1 MPSWL
6 QQRYVIM
13 TIANP
18 LHRRHHA
25 AEVKPGE
32 TYRRLLGN
40 CVTETATVLDLR
52 NDPVGI
58 PHVRF
63 RVRFE
68 RNATETIE
76 TALRL
81 LAVPA
86 FQTAYRDRLA

>member
-1 MPSWL
+1 
-6 QQRYVIM
+6 M
-13 TIANP
+13 TIKNAFN
-18 LHRRHHA
+18 RRQHA

-32 TYRRLLGN
+32 IYRRLLRN
-40 CVTETATVLDLR
+40 YVTETATVLDLR
-52 NDPVGI
+52 TDPVGI

-86 FQTAYRDRLA
+86 FQAAYRDRLA

>member
-1 MPSWL
+1 MIIKNAL
-6 QQRYVIM
+6 NRY
-13 TIANP
+13 
-18 LHRRHHA
+18 RHSV
-25 AEVKPGE
+25 EVKPGE

-52 NDPVGI
+52 NDPLGI

-63 RVRFE
+63 RVHFE

-86 FQTAYRDRLA
+86 FQTVYRDRLA

>member
-1 MPSWL
+1 
-6 QQRYVIM
+6 M
-13 TIANP
+13 TIKNALN
-18 LHRRHHA
+18 RRRHA

-32 TYRRLLGN
+32 IYRRLLGN
-40 CVTETATVLDLR
+40 HVTETATVLELR
-52 NDPVGI
+52 DDPVGI

-86 FQTAYRDRLA
+86 FQTVHGNPLT

>member
-1 MPSWL
+1 
-6 QQRYVIM
+6 M
-13 TIANP
+13 TIKNALNR
-18 LHRRHHA
+18 RRHS
-25 AEVKPGE
+25 AEVKPGAI
-32 TYRRLLGN
+32 YRRLLGN
-40 CVTETATVLDLR
+40 YVTETATVLDLR
-52 NDPVGI
+52 TDPVGI

-86 FQTAYRDRLA
+86 FQLVYGNPLT